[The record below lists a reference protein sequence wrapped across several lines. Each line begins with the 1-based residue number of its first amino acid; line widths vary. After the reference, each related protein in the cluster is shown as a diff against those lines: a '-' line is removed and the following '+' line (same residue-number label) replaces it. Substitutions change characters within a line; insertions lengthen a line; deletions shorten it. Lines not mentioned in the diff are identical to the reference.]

1 MLIAMHE
8 NILSMQQVGMS
19 YKWVRDTQSHVS
31 SVAMK
36 ELRPPSCWVSEDSL
50 TFAVG
55 PDSLHI
61 DHLRQAIPKIMED
74 IWGLYDELVGGKRF
88 VTIPIEDVVDDM
100 SNTTRGYSFLS
111 HEPFASRKHDCF
123 HHVVQLHN
131 LCMVDGRKRISWN
144 LPGVDRFLHTSA
156 KMWRLIGYVLSFTAQ
171 ISIRLAQSMETT
183 FINADRMR
191 TFIWQCGEGL
201 MMGGWSKSSQI
212 TDEDRY
218 LPAFIAQL
226 IAAILLEIIGSGLRE
241 AESLL
246 VLAKTKDQSMAQVHR
261 T

>member
-1 MLIAMHE
+1 MHE
-8 NILSMQQVGMS
+8 KILSLHQTGMS
-19 YKWVRDTQSHVS
+19 YKWVRDNQTHIS

-36 ELRPPSCWVSEDSL
+36 EVRPPNCWVSEDSL

-55 PDSLHI
+55 ADSLHI
-61 DHLRQAIPKIMED
+61 DHLRQAIPKIIED
-74 IWGLYDELVGGKRF
+74 IWGLYDELVGGRRF
-88 VTIPIEDVVDDM
+88 VDIPLQDVVDDM

-111 HEPFASRKHDCF
+111 NEPFASRKHQCLN
-123 HHVVQLHN
+123 HVVQLHN

-144 LPGVDRFLHTSA
+144 IPGVDRFLHTSS
-156 KMWRLIGYVLSFTAQ
+156 KMWRLAGWLLSFTSQ
-171 ISIRLAQSMETT
+171 ISVRTPQFMETT

-191 TFIWQCGEGL
+191 SFIWQCGEGL
-201 MMGGWSKSSQI
+201 MMGGWSKTSTI

-226 IAAILLEIIGSGLRE
+226 ISVILIEIIGSQIRE
-241 AESLL
+241 AEALL
-246 VLAKTKDQSMAQVHR
+246 ILAKTKDQVKAQIHR